1 MIWLRNKKVVVV
13 HSGNF
18 HPDDVF
24 CVALLSV
31 LYNKKIKVIRT
42 REKKILA
49 KADFVL
55 DVGGEYNPDKDR
67 FDHHQQGGAG
77 KRDNKISYSTFG
89 LLWKKYGE
97 EVCGSKEIADVLDKK
112 LVQVIGADDNGFNL
126 YQTTVEGVYPF
137 LLTDV
142 IYSMRPTWKEGE
154 LEMDKFFHEAVSLA
168 KGILLKEIKIAN
180 HKIEIIKIVRDYYE
194 KSLDKRLIIIDD
206 PKATR
211 YDFWDALQDFPE
223 PLFVVYGD
231 SENWSVVAMRK
242 GVNDFGNRKDFPAI
256 WGGLRDEELAK
267 ISGVKD
273 ALFCHIG
280 LFLVVAKSKEG
291 AIQMAKIALGK

>member
-1 MIWLRNKKVVVV
+1 M
-13 HSGNF
+13 
-18 HPDDVF
+18 
-24 CVALLSV
+24 ALLSV

-112 LVQVIGADDNGFNL
+112 LVQVIDADDNGFNL

-142 IYSMRPTWKEGE
+142 IYSMRPT
-154 LEMDKFFHEAVSLA
+154 
-168 KGILLKEIKIAN
+168 
-180 HKIEIIKIVRDYYE
+180 
-194 KSLDKRLIIIDD
+194 
-206 PKATR
+206 
-211 YDFWDALQDFPE
+211 
-223 PLFVVYGD
+223 
-231 SENWSVVAMRK
+231 
-242 GVNDFGNRKDFPAI
+242 
-256 WGGLRDEELAK
+256 
-267 ISGVKD
+267 
-273 ALFCHIG
+273 
-280 LFLVVAKSKEG
+280 
-291 AIQMAKIALGK
+291 